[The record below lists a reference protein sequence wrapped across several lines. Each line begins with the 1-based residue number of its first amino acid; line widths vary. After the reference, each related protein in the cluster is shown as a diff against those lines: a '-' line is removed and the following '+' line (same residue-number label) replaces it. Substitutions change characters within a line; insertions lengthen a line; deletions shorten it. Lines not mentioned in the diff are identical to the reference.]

1 MWLDMMV
8 MRRHVAI
15 GCWGPTLNF
24 GYSQRVPVS
33 ILMTHGYMSLY
44 VCMYIYIY
52 YIVCATMGG
61 PDKNQSKLSHG
72 QDYSIT

>member
-1 MWLDMMV
+1 M
-8 MRRHVAI
+8 
-15 GCWGPTLNF
+15 
-24 GYSQRVPVS
+24 S

-44 VCMYIYIY
+44 DFICMYMYVYIYVY
-52 YIVCATMGG
+52 YIVCATMAG